1 MKQLLQTEIIISL
14 VTLYIL
20 GQNNN
25 SCTCFVLTS
34 NRRSIQSSAYKVLKT
49 EKCMV
54 DQQEQQHQQGIEEH
68 QKDRNKSDDGDEG
81 TPSTS
86 LVSSLND
93 DTNAP
98 LSMPL
103 AGGPSLIFAMARR
116 MLIWDESST
125 LNSTTSKDNSSIDNN
140 EVKQEHELRT
150 LLDSNEAKKHL
161 NVSINAVIVA
171 HYHDGI
177 RMVEYQI
184 VIHRLD
190 QHRQK

>member
-1 MKQLLQTEIIISL
+1 MKLLLLSEIKLIL
-14 VTLYIL
+14 FIL
-20 GQNNN
+20 GQDNI
-25 SCTCFVLTS
+25 CTCFV
-34 NRRSIQSSAYKVLKT
+34 SITTKRPYYTQSKNAFKVRNTDKS
-49 EKCMV
+49 MV
-54 DQQEQQHQQGIEEH
+54 DQQHQQETEEH
-68 QKDRNKSDDGDEG
+68 EHDQKNVNDVDDKGA
-81 TPSTS
+81 
-86 LVSSLND
+86 SSLTALWND
-93 DTNAP
+93 GNNAP
-98 LSMPL
+98 LSMTL
-103 AGGPSLIFAMARR
+103 AGGRSLIFAMARR